1 MKLTLNARLALILTV
16 ALIAIGST
24 VVFTVIGVNAQ
35 KRNAVAINLAGRQRM
50 LTYKYT
56 NETLDELNVAGVVAD
71 AERRATIVANQV
83 AADRAYYTKHVVSK
97 FKEQVADAKVAAD
110 YHAVEGALP
119 LPATFVREVSES
131 LPETAG
137 YRYKLIS
144 KWPINPAKGLETEF
158 DQKSW
163 EALTTAP
170 EKPFSQLVEAQ
181 GAVQLHY
188 AVADVAGAPLCISC
202 HNEHA
207 DSPKNDFQLN
217 DLMGALVVSTDVTSD
232 PRLAKAV
239 MAYRAG
245 KFERQAD
252 ETRQLFDLTLSAL
265 RDGGVTY
272 ADLGMTQEVTLTGA
286 ENEELREKLSQ
297 VADTWE
303 RVQAAAK
310 ALQSAVV
317 HSPQYVKELATL
329 REAGAE
335 CLTQMNEAT
344 ALLGK
349 QSEAQGAAMTR
360 AQYIASSTT
369 LVTILFALYY
379 VRRRVS
385 RPLTRIINAL
395 SQGATSVSSAA
406 RQVSASSQ
414 SLATGATE
422 QAANLEE
429 AASGLASV
437 ASSTGKNAESSNRAN
452 SLAQEAASV
461 ANRGKDAM
469 GRMSLAIGE
478 IEKNAAETGRI
489 IKVIDEIAFQTNLLA
504 LNAAVEAAR
513 AGEAGRGFAVV
524 AQEVRN
530 LAGRS
535 AEAARD
541 TAALIEQ
548 SVQSAK
554 NGVDLSANVAKSL
567 DEVAAAVGK
576 VNSMIS
582 EIASASTSQAHGVSE
597 VNSAVRQVDVVTQ
610 SNAAAAE
617 ESASASVEM
626 AHQAQ
631 QLLTLVDDLQALVGG
646 SSAKRPVEELSEDEF
661 TSPGV
666 PSTFVRDQK
675 CRLRSPSIE
684 RSQRQPESVCEEE
697 LELEAVEA

>member
-1 MKLTLNARLALILTV
+1 MKLTLNARLALILTI

-24 VVFTVIGVNAQ
+24 VVFTVVGVNAQ

-71 AERRATIVANQV
+71 AERRAAIVASQV
-83 AADRAYYTKHVVSK
+83 AADRAYYTQKIVSK
-97 FKEQVADAKVAAD
+97 FKQQIPDAKVIAD

-144 KWPINPAKGLETEF
+144 KWPINPAKGLESAF

-163 EALTTAP
+163 EELTVQP
-170 EKPFSQLVEAQ
+170 QKPFSQLVEAN
-181 GAVQLHY
+181 GSVQLHF
-188 AVADVAGAPLCISC
+188 AVADVASAPLCVTC

-217 DLMGALVVSTDVTSD
+217 DLMGALVVSTEVTSD
-232 PRLAKAV
+232 PRLAKSVVALS
-239 MAYRAG
+239 AG
-245 KFERQAD
+245 KYERPAD
-252 ETRQLFDLTLSAL
+252 KTRELFDLTLAAL
-265 RDGGVTY
+265 RDGGTTY
-272 ADLGMTQEVTLTGA
+272 ADLAMTQEATLAGA
-286 ENEELREKLSQ
+286 ENDELREKLSQ
-297 VADTWE
+297 VAATWG
-303 RVQAAAK
+303 RIQTAAT
-310 ALQSAVV
+310 ALRSAVV
-317 HSPQYVKELATL
+317 HSPEYVKQLTTL

-335 CLTQMNEAT
+335 CLAQMNEAT

-360 AQYIASSTT
+360 AQYIASSIT
-369 LVTILFALYY
+369 LAAILFALYY
-379 VRRRVS
+379 VRQRVS

-395 SQGATSVSSAA
+395 SHGAASVSSAA
-406 RQVSASSQ
+406 RQVSSSSQ
-414 SLATGATE
+414 SLATGATQ

-429 AASGLASV
+429 AASGLEAV
-437 ASSTGKNAESSNRAN
+437 ANSTGKNAASSNEACT
-452 SLAQEAASV
+452 LAHEASTV
-461 ANRGKDAM
+461 AGRGKTAM
-469 GRMSLAIGE
+469 GRMSLAISE

-548 SVQSAK
+548 SVLSAK
-554 NGVDLSANVAKSL
+554 NGVEISVDVARSL
-567 DEVAAAVGK
+567 DDVAASVSK
-576 VNSMIS
+576 VNTMIA
-582 EIASASTSQAHGVSE
+582 EIAAASAHQAHGVGE

-626 AHQAQ
+626 ANQAQ
-631 QLLTLVDDLQALVGG
+631 QLLAMVDELQALVGG
-646 SSAKRPVEELSEDEF
+646 ASAATARDSIDDATGCEPGAPSNFNRKQRQRYQSTLRQPSKRQSKSGFEDVEEMA
-661 TSPGV
+661 TA
-666 PSTFVRDQK
+666 
-675 CRLRSPSIE
+675 
-684 RSQRQPESVCEEE
+684 
-697 LELEAVEA
+697 EA